1 MNPNKPLALLGGLT
15 PTQFMKTY
23 WQRKPLVIRQAFAS
37 FKPPVSTAA
46 LKKMSRRD
54 DVESRFRT

>member
-1 MNPNKPLALLGGLT
+1 MNPRNKPLALLACGLT
-15 PTQFMKTY
+15 PAQFMKTY

-46 LKKMSRRD
+46 LKK
-54 DVESRFRT
+54 

>member
-23 WQRKPLVIRQAFAS
+23 WQRKPLVIRQAFAG

-46 LKKMSRRD
+46 LKK
-54 DVESRFRT
+54 